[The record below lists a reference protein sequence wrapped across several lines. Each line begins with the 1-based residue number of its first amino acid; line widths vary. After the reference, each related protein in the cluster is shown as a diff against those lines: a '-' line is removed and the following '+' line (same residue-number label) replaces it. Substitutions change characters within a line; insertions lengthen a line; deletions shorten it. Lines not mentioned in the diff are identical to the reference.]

1 MVMKAGTAKDQQF
14 DSLQAT
20 DTAACRE
27 ATLEALEM
35 YAYAVILITQAL
47 GSGNLNPGPF
57 PSPCNFTL
65 RQVIQSVASQRW

>member
-1 MVMKAGTAKDQQF
+1 M
-14 DSLQAT
+14 LQEFLLHPV
-20 DTAACRE
+20 AAVSREAALGLPVGE

-47 GSGNLNPGPF
+47 GSGNLNPGLF
-57 PSPCNFTL
+57 PSPCDFTI

>member
-1 MVMKAGTAKDQQF
+1 MKAGTAKDQQF
-14 DSLQAT
+14 DNLQAT

-47 GSGNLNPGPF
+47 GSGNLNPGLF
-57 PSPCNFTL
+57 PSPCDFTI